1 MAASALELDIAMAPS
16 QSTQR
21 PAALLMAPLLTSMML
36 VSCSAAPGDYSASS
50 APDTASESLMA
61 QGESAPAEAPQD
73 LSNSK
78 AEAAPRKQPQ
88 LIKVAEM
95 VLQVETVDDAIKSVS
110 KVVKEQQGDILG
122 LQDEVPANRSQRQTA
137 SMELRIPQAKLD
149 VTLDRLTQLGEV
161 QSRSIQAEDV
171 SNQLVDFQARLRNL
185 RKSEEQVLKI
195 LDRSGSVADVL
206 KVTQELSNIRA
217 SIEQIDAQLQ
227 RLQNQVAYSTV
238 RLTLEDAIASSSRQP
253 AISGRLQDSWAHSTR
268 AMQELTVGLLSLG
281 VWLLAFSP
289 YFIGLFLLGFA
300 GKRLLFRPSS
310 PPAVNSTSPPTDN

>member
-1 MAASALELDIAMAPS
+1 MAASALDCTAMAPS
-16 QSTQR
+16 QSSKR

-36 VSCSAAPGDYSASS
+36 VSCSAAPGNYSA
-50 APDTASESLMA
+50 APEADTASESVVA
-61 QGESAPAEAPQD
+61 QGEGVPAETQQD
-73 LSNSK
+73 LSRGD
-78 AEAAPRKQPQ
+78 AAPRKQPQ
-88 LIKVAEM
+88 LIKTARM
-95 VLQVETVDDAIKSVS
+95 VLKVETVDDAVKSIS
-110 KVVKEQQGDILG
+110 KVVKEQQGDILR
-122 LQDEVPANRSQRQTA
+122 LQDELPANRSRRQTA
-137 SMELRIPQAKLD
+137 SMELRVPQDKLD

-238 RLTLEDAIASSSRQP
+238 NLTLEDAIASSSRQP
-253 AISGRLQDSWAHSTR
+253 AISGRLQDSWTHSTR

-289 YFIGLFLLGFA
+289 YFIGLFVLGFA
-300 GKRLLFRPSS
+300 GKRLLFRRSSPAPVNPTS
-310 PPAVNSTSPPTDN
+310 PPADS

>member
-1 MAASALELDIAMAPS
+1 MASS
-16 QSTQR
+16 QLTKR
-21 PAALLMAPLLTSMML
+21 PAVLLMAPLLTSMML
-36 VSCSAAPGDYSASS
+36 VSCSAAPGDYGASS
-50 APDTASESLMA
+50 APETDSTSESLVA
-61 QGESAPAEAPQD
+61 QGDGAPAEAPQD
-73 LSNSK
+73 LSGSK
-78 AEAAPRKQPQ
+78 AEGTPRKQPQ
-88 LIKVAEM
+88 LIKTAEM
-95 VLQVETVDDAIKSVS
+95 VLQVETVESAVKSVS

-122 LQDEVPANRSQRQTA
+122 LQDEVPANPSQRQTA

-149 VTLDRLTQLGEV
+149 TTLDRLTQLGEV
-161 QSRSIQAEDV
+161 QSRSIQAQDV

-238 RLTLEDAIASSSRQP
+238 RLTLKDAIASSNRQP
-253 AISGRLQDSWAHSTR
+253 VIGDSLKDSWAHSTR
-268 AMQELTVGLLSLG
+268 AMRELTVGLLSLG

-300 GKRLLFRPSS
+300 GKHLLFRRSS
-310 PPAVNSTSPPTDN
+310 PPAVHPTSPPADS